1 MFLHYT
7 VIYLFLNH
15 DSLNLAICVNGAH
28 GVWEGGV
35 CVSTC
40 PSVYMYLCENVC
52 LCEYMTLYVCV
63 IVCPSKCNVNIFKI
77 SLFPLQ
83 NNYHFV

>member
-15 DSLNLAICVNGAH
+15 DSLNLAICVSGAH

-35 CVSTC
+35 CVSTR
-40 PSVYMYLCENVC
+40 PSVYMYLCVRMC
-52 LCEYMTLYVCV
+52 AC
-63 IVCPSKCNVNIFKI
+63 VNI
-77 SLFPLQ
+77 
-83 NNYHFV
+83 